1 MWPAPAVIHYV
12 YCTCTVHGTLVLMS
26 WNEERCHLCHR
37 KLCITVSSSDRSYM
51 PKVIDVEAGN
61 APSVLR
67 VLKTVNVPGGT
78 HGTVTLLK
86 KQDWHYRH
94 IFIRI
99 KECQH
104 VSWMAMAVLCCVCV
118 WVRACVRVC
127 VHACM
132 CACVCACVHAC
143 VGACVHACM
152 RVCVLRHLRITV
164 CMWCYA
170 AHTCAHI
177 LCTPCIVG

>member
-104 VSWMAMAVLCCVCV
+104 VSWMAMVVLCCVCV
-118 WVRACVRVC
+118 RACV
-127 VHACM
+127 
-132 CACVCACVHAC
+132 
-143 VGACVHACM
+143 
-152 RVCVLRHLRITV
+152 RHLRITV

-170 AHTCAHI
+170 AHTRVHTY
-177 LCTPCIVG
+177 CTHHVL

>member
-1 MWPAPAVIHYV
+1 MWPAAAVIHYV
-12 YCTCTVHGTLVLMS
+12 YCSCTVHGTLVLMS
-26 WNEERCHLCHR
+26 WNEGRCHLCHR

-104 VSWMAMAVLCCVCV
+104 VSWMAMVVLCCVCV
-118 WVRACVRVC
+118 RACRS
-127 VHACM
+127 
-132 CACVCACVHAC
+132 ACVCAPSKIH
-143 VGACVHACM
+143 CM
-152 RVCVLRHLRITV
+152 HVVLCRT
-164 CMWCYA
+164 
-170 AHTCAHI
+170 HTCAHI
-177 LCTPCIVG
+177 LYTPCIVG